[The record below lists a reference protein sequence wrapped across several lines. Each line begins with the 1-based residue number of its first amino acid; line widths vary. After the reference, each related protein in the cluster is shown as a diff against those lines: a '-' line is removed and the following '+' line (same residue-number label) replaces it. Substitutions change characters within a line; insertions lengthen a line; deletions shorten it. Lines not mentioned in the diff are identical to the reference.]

1 MKRTGN
7 LYEKIAEP
15 ENLALAFWKA
25 QRGKRA
31 RADVFAYR
39 ENLSENLSLLR
50 SELLAENVPVGNY
63 HYFKIYDPKERV
75 ICAADFRERVL
86 HHAIINVCEPV
97 FERFQI
103 FDSYACRKGKGLHA
117 CIARAR
123 DFCRK
128 NEWFLKLDVHKF
140 FDSVNHFSLKE
151 MLARLFKDEALLQLF
166 GKIIDSYEVSRERGL
181 PIGNLTSQ
189 FFANMYLGALDHYI
203 KEKLHARSYVRYM
216 DDFVLFSK
224 TKRELRAW
232 RACVV
237 GFLSK
242 RLWLSLNVG
251 TFNRSARG
259 FSYLG
264 QRVGGS

>member
-1 MKRTGN
+1 MKRAGN

-31 RADVFAYR
+31 CVDVFAYR

-50 SELLAENVPVGNY
+50 SELLAESVPVGNY

-75 ICAADFRERVL
+75 ICAADF
-86 HHAIINVCEPV
+86 
-97 FERFQI
+97 
-103 FDSYACRKGKGLHA
+103 
-117 CIARAR
+117 
-123 DFCRK
+123 
-128 NEWFLKLDVHKF
+128 
-140 FDSVNHFSLKE
+140 
-151 MLARLFKDEALLQLF
+151 
-166 GKIIDSYEVSRERGL
+166 RERGL

-203 KEKLHARSYVRYM
+203 KEKLHVRSYVRYM

-232 RACVV
+232 RA
-237 GFLSK
+237 G
-242 RLWLSLNVG
+242 
-251 TFNRSARG
+251 RG
-259 FSYLG
+259 LFVETIVAFVE
-264 QRVGGS
+264 RRDI